1 MKKNAQD
8 MVIGDRVVEA
18 MASIYL
24 PILPI
29 EHKYIVTD
37 KINEIIERECEHP
50 YVMDPAGKSY
60 LRQEG
65 LSLCI

>member
-37 KINEIIERECEHP
+37 KIT
-50 YVMDPAGKSY
+50 KS
-60 LRQEG
+60 
-65 LSLCI
+65 